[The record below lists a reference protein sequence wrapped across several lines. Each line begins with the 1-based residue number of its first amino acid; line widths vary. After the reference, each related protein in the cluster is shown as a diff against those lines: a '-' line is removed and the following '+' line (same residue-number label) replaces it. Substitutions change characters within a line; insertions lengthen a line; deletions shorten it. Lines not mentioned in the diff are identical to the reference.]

1 MFPRVRLP
9 AVFQTRSAAA
19 ALLLGA
25 GLCLTAAPG
34 GALAQAATPQAA
46 APSGNPTRGM
56 GPLSAD
62 DRAIVKRAE
71 EYLNG
76 IQTMEA
82 RFTQVD
88 SANKRAT
95 GKIYLSRPGRM
106 RFEYDPPGP
115 VLIVANGRHLIH
127 YDRDLKTAS
136 YINQRDTPAWFLLS
150 PKIEMQG
157 DVTVTEVARRE
168 DRILITLIKT
178 SEPNQGAVTLVFS
191 ENPMRLE
198 QWAVSDAQGVVTY
211 VTLRDATFGTPIANE
226 RFVFD
231 EPVWTDRPR

>member
-1 MFPRVRLP
+1 MFPSARLP
-9 AVFQTRSAAA
+9 NVLPTVPRIRGVAT
-19 ALLLGA
+19 ALLVGA

-34 GALAQAATPQAA
+34 NGASAQTAAKAGAA
-46 APSGNPTRGM
+46 MRNMA
-56 GPLSAD
+56 PLSAE

-95 GKIYLSRPGRM
+95 GMIYLSRPGRM
-106 RFEYDPPGP
+106 RFQYDPPVP

-157 DVTVTEVARRE
+157 DVTVTEVKRRD
-168 DRILITLIKT
+168 DRVLITLIKT
-178 SEPNQGAVTLVFS
+178 SEPNQGTVTLVFS

-211 VTLRDATFGTPIANE
+211 VTLRDAKFGVPIDDA

>member
-1 MFPRVRLP
+1 MSPNVRLP
-9 AVFQTRSAAA
+9 AIFRRGGLS
-19 ALLLGA
+19 ALLFLGA
-25 GLCLTAAPG
+25 GLTLTTPLG
-34 GALAQAATPQAA
+34 TGAFAQAAPAQAGTSA
-46 APSGNPTRGM
+46 THSM
-56 GPLSAD
+56 GPLTAD
-62 DRAIVKRAE
+62 DRAVVKRAE
-71 EYLNG
+71 EYLND

-82 RFTQVD
+82 RFTQFD
-88 SANKRAT
+88 SADKRAT

-106 RFEYDPPGP
+106 RFEYDPPVP

-168 DRILITLIKT
+168 NRILITLIKT

-198 QWAVSDAQGVVTY
+198 QWAVSDAQGIVTY
-211 VTLRDATFGTPIANE
+211 VTLRDATFGAPIASE